1 MDSPIYIR
9 PTPLNATGVIWI
21 KPPPSSLKQSVHDS
35 SCSAFRPF
43 TKQKK
48 SIRVN

>member
-1 MDSPIYIR
+1 MDPKYIR
-9 PTPLNATGVIWI
+9 PIPLNATCVIWI

-43 TKQKK
+43 TKKK
-48 SIRVN
+48 ESICVN